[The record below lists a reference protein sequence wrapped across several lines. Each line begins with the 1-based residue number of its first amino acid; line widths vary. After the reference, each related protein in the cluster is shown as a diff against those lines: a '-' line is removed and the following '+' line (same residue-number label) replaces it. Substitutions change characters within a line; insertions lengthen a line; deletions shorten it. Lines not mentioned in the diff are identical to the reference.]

1 MVISMQQQSLRE
13 FGITILILSV
23 AFFLFYFKLFF
34 GINGFLGFGNFSQVL
49 NFAELREF
57 FPFYN
62 PFTNFG
68 SVSAFPLGNIE
79 NSAIG
84 WTLVMLPSI
93 IFGLGVGF
101 KIYIFLTSLIFGL
114 SFYCFTS
121 IFTRRFNARLLGT
134 LFFLFNP
141 FTIQIY
147 AEGDFSQLIFQSF
160 IFIGLLFLNLAMTKN
175 KFFHPYFLISA
186 LSMVLA
192 FVFLQAVITALIFY
206 TVIVIYTLL
215 FSVKGVKLKARF
227 FILVKSVSS
236 LVISGLFLGSIVLL
250 SLLHGSV
257 SYLPGSSSSL
267 PLSTFIGGA
276 LNIFKVITME
286 AYPPFLSWIAVESKF
301 GSFFYDIWSVTEIML
316 IVVILFA
323 YIINKSKKL
332 IFFSSVAFFLSLFAS
347 ETAGPLGPLTIYLY
361 GHLPGYQALNY
372 PYLWVWLLIM
382 PIYSIV
388 TVLIFSEI
396 TWKRNIPNDNSKVS
410 FHSNKKKKSLLIV
423 RYLDFRKSRT
433 VGYVF
438 SGLVVFVLLAPIAS
452 QGYYGINGIE
462 QVDMPSWFNDLD
474 AELVYLTYHNDSGV
488 IFNTISPYFQF
499 GNNSADGLSN
509 LLQDTPQFRTV
520 GLSSYI
526 PNYNSETN
534 FYYWLYY
541 ILYNNE
547 TKYSAEILASLGVQ
561 YFVDIYN
568 ANSEGYPYFVPW
580 SYNVNASTILLHQQ
594 GWERY
599 TETKNYSIFKNEY
612 YNGND
617 YYTSNLSLVLGNY
630 KTLNDMAYL
639 GVNLANTTTI
649 FPTDLGNSGDVNQI
663 LGHTGLLVLSG
674 NNSIYDLFLALSN
687 STPIYPVNSVNGEIS
702 DGSTAWINSERNFM
716 YPYYGSLLPYAET
729 SGNNTLN
736 IPVSVSSAGNY
747 HFFLKIAFSNTSSL
761 KGGLMGIEVNG
772 KSIAIYNTSRSYQ
785 NETNGFLWVKFS
797 ADLLSGKNLITLH
810 SYSGF
815 NAASEMY
822 VIKESNF
829 LRALNETNNFL
840 SKEKG
845 KIMEIYE
852 PQQLVPS
859 GKGQYYDGINLGY
872 KYPGGNYLYLSQGN
886 MSNSF
891 NISTPTSFNGTILIN
906 LLSGG
911 ADETL
916 NVTYGDTHTSIGATP
931 SLYIPT
937 SNMPVGEILLPVK
950 NLNNASIKIVTG
962 NAYIGLVALLPADYI
977 HSETKFIKAPLGNL
991 SYRGIYGGISNF
1003 TMTEYV
1009 ASNDTVINGSFS
1021 YRNVSDYF
1029 PISLSFMGKYYYNLS
1044 PIFVS
1049 YVNGPA
1055 ELQLNGVTLQSNK
1068 FYGQPMIS
1076 PDLNDQYEG
1085 RLSNMTLN
1093 FVPDF
1098 FGSSTTYN
1106 VSFSL
1111 IFRGFSYSPQNI
1123 TSYSPEITPGPDICY
1138 TATGYKLNDSG
1149 DGILNVRFPFLSG
1162 LEYNVPSESGE
1173 NSLNTVIFP
1182 GRNASLNSYFTVE
1195 TVASSFKLF
1204 ADGAIIAAAYS
1215 SFFLLVYY
1223 LLPRLRNVLNKRKK
1237 K

>member
-1 MVISMQQQSLRE
+1 MHQQSLRE
-13 FGITILILSV
+13 FGITILVLSV

-34 GINGFLGFGNFSQVL
+34 GIKGFLEFGNFSQVL
-49 NFAELREF
+49 NFAELQEF

-68 SVSAFPLGNIE
+68 SVSPFPLGNIE

-84 WTLVMLPSI
+84 WTLIMLPSI

-114 SFYCFTS
+114 SFYFFTS
-121 IFTRRFNARLLGT
+121 IFTRRFTSRLLGT

-147 AEGDFSQLIFQSF
+147 AVGDFSELIFQSF

-186 LSMVLA
+186 LTMVLA
-192 FVFLQAVITALIFY
+192 FVFQQAVITALIFY
-206 TVIVIYTLL
+206 TVIVVYTLL
-215 FSVKGVKLKARF
+215 FSLKGVKLKARF
-227 FILVKSVSS
+227 LILVKSISS
-236 LVISGLFLGSIVLL
+236 LVISGLFLGSIVFIPLL
-250 SLLHGSV
+250 YGPV

-276 LNIFKVITME
+276 LNIFKVITMD
-286 AYPPFLSWIAVESKF
+286 AYPTSLSWIAVKSTF

-316 IVVILFA
+316 IVIILFA
-323 YIINKSKKL
+323 CIITRSKKL
-332 IFFSSVAFFLSLFAS
+332 IFFSSIAFFLSLFAS

-361 GHLPGYQALNY
+361 EHLPGYQALNY
-372 PYLWVWLLIM
+372 PYLWVWLLIV
-382 PIYSIV
+382 PIYSVV

-396 TWKRNIPNDNSKVS
+396 TWKKNIPDDNSKVP
-410 FHSNKKKKSLLIV
+410 FHSNKKKKSLLTV
-423 RYLDFRKSRT
+423 WYSDLSKSRT

-488 IFNTISPYFQF
+488 IFNTINPYFQF
-499 GNNSADGLSN
+499 GNNSADGLGN

-526 PNYNSETN
+526 PNYNSETD

-547 TKYSAEILASLGVQ
+547 TKYSAQILASLGVQ

-599 TETKNYSIFKNEY
+599 AETKSYSIFKNEY

-630 KTLNDMAYL
+630 NTLNDMAYL

-649 FPTDLGNSGDVNQI
+649 FPTDLGNSGNVNQI
-663 LGHTGLLVLSG
+663 LGHTDLLVLLG
-674 NNSIYDLFLALSN
+674 NNSIYDLILALSN
-687 STPIYPVNSVNGEIS
+687 STPIYPVNSVNGEMS

-716 YPYYGSLLPYAET
+716 YPYYGSLQPYAET

-747 HFFLKIAFSNTSSL
+747 DIFVKIAFSNTSSL
-761 KGGLMGIEVNG
+761 KGGLLGIEANG
-772 KSIAIYNTSRSYQ
+772 KTIGTYNTSRSCQ
-785 NETNGFLWVKFS
+785 NETNSFLWIKLN
-797 ADLLSGKNLITLH
+797 ADLLSGKNVITLH
-810 SYSGF
+810 SESGF

-829 LRALNETNNFL
+829 LRAFNETNNFL
-840 SKEKG
+840 SMEKG

-852 PQQLVPS
+852 PEQLVPS
-859 GKGQYYDGINLGY
+859 GKGQYYYGTNLGY
-872 KYPGGNYLYLSQGN
+872 KYPGGNYLYVRQGN
-886 MSNSF
+886 LSNSF

-916 NVTYGDTHTSIGATP
+916 NVSYGDTHTSIGAAP
-931 SLYIPT
+931 SIYIPT
-937 SNMPVGEILLPVK
+937 SNMAVGEILLPVK

-977 HSETKFIKAPLGNL
+977 HSESKFIKAPMGNL

-1009 ASNDTVINGSFS
+1009 TSNDTVINGNFS

-1029 PISLSFMGKYYYNLS
+1029 PISLSFTGKYYYNLS

-1049 YVNGPA
+1049 SVNGPA

-1085 RLSNMTLN
+1085 RPSNITLN

-1098 FGSSTTYN
+1098 FNSNTTYN

-1111 IFRGFSYSPQNI
+1111 IFRGFSYFPQNI
-1123 TSYSPEITPGPDICY
+1123 TSYSPENTPGPDICY
-1138 TATGYKLNDSG
+1138 TSTGYKLNDSG
-1149 DGILNVRFPFLSG
+1149 DRILIVRFPFLSG

-1173 NSLNTVIFP
+1173 NSLNMVIFSD
-1182 GRNASLNSYFTVE
+1182 RNASLNSYFTVE

-1204 ADGAIIAAAYS
+1204 AEGVIIAATYS
-1215 SFFLLVYY
+1215 SIFLLAYY